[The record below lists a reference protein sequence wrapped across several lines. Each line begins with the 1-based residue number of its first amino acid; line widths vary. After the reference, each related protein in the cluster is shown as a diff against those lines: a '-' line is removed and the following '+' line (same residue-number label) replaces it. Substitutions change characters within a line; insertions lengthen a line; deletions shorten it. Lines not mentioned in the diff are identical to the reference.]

1 MSLLNTQDLFE
12 NFRKYV
18 EARID
23 LFKFETKESITEGII
38 ATVRI
43 VALLIF
49 ALFFFIFL
57 SLALALLLNEWLDSS
72 FAGFFVM
79 AGFFLTL
86 LIIAFVLRDNATIK
100 AKIMTAMF
108 KEEARKATLQN
119 EVAAAE

>member
-1 MSLLNTQDLFE
+1 MSLLNTQDLFD
-12 NFRKYV
+12 NLRKYV

-57 SLALALLLNEWLDSS
+57 SLALALLFNEWLDSS

-79 AGFFLTL
+79 AGFFLVML
-86 LIIAFVLRDNATIK
+86 LIAFALRDNATVK
-100 AKIMTAMF
+100 ARIMAAMF